1 MKELTQNQ
9 LIKKIYLNTK
19 SSLSKLLEYLIL
31 AVFASPTLFVFY
43 GVKTNQNP
51 NELIKAISPVDVAL
65 FSVFL
70 IILSAFYIFIQELVN
85 SESESK
91 LQEVFGSLDG
101 DFDKDGNF
109 EGLAQTP
116 TGYYRVN
123 LELIPQEIAQ
133 AETKAKQIANEIG
146 KIKPND

>member
-51 NELIKAISPVDVAL
+51 NELIKAISPVDVAV